1 MSSRAP
7 AERRLRQA
15 IRGCTTWRS
24 STKTPKGS
32 RRPCGGCST
41 TATRVDSA
49 RHHGGAVSVYLRD
62 PDGNGVELYYDCPRE
77 RWTDAAG
84 RLVLANEPLDID
96 TILNASA
103 G

>member
-1 MSSRAP
+1 V
-7 AERRLRQA
+7 RRVLDH
-15 IRGCTTWRS
+15 GY
-24 STKTPKGS
+24 P
-32 RRPCGGCST
+32 
-41 TATRVDSA
+41 VDSA
-49 RHHGGAVSVYLRD
+49 RDHGGTVSVYLRD
-62 PDGNGVELYYDCPRE
+62 PDGNGIELYYDRPRE